1 MLLLQALSWFGPHPQ
16 TAGVFFALQALIAFA
31 VITMLATWVGENR
44 WFRKRGNLAFAL
56 Q

>member
-1 MLLLQALSWFGPHPQ
+1 MQALLAFVIM
-16 TAGVFFALQALIAFA
+16 TA
-31 VITMLATWVGENR
+31 LATWVGENR